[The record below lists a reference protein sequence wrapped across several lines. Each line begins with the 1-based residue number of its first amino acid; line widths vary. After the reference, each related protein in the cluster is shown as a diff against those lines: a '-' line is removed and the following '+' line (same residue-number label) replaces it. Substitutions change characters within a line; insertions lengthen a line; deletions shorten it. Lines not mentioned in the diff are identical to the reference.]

1 MQSEAGMFAATEVVR
16 IKKRTYTDAANL
28 AASLQLWQCKW
39 RRTVSLTGVYWRWQR
54 RCCISSGNDT
64 WRKEN
69 ALGLQTPRRTSTAG
83 SWKSEILWS
92 GFVFLL
98 LSRAPLWRGTGT
110 QAWASHANVFGS
122 LSKGAHSLP
131 VAKLHAVPRG
141 CLSPPGSACQT
152 AVVGKLKF
160 VILPFPLL
168 VLTHLPFPARRL
180 PAAAVRPL
188 PPRAGVIDP
197 RGVGSPGYG
206 AHPTD
211 SRRQI
216 YLNTYL
222 PVKASSLSG
231 SYF

>member
-1 MQSEAGMFAATEVVR
+1 MVWFCFSASEQSSSLERNWDTGMS
-16 IKKRTYTDAANL
+16 IPH
-28 AASLQLWQCKW
+28 
-39 RRTVSLTGVYWRWQR
+39 
-54 RCCISSGNDT
+54 RC
-64 WRKEN
+64 
-69 ALGLQTPRRTSTAG
+69 
-83 SWKSEILWS
+83 
-92 GFVFLL
+92 
-98 LSRAPLWRGTGT
+98 
-110 QAWASHANVFGS
+110 FGS
-122 LSKGAHSLP
+122 LSKGARSLP

-141 CLSPPGSACQT
+141 CLSPPGSARQRTSACQR

-160 VILPFPLL
+160 VILPFLLL

-188 PPRAGVIDP
+188 PPQAGVINP

-222 PVKASSLSG
+222 SVKASSLSG